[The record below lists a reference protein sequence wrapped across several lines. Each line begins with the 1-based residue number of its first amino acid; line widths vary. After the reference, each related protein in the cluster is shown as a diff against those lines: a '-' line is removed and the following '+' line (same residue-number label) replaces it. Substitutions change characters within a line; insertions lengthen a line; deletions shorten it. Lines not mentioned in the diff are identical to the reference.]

1 MAEPFFRMMEILVP
15 SIVAANGNKIT
26 FEGLENIPERGGA
39 LIALNHTSYVDWV
52 PASIA
57 AHHRR
62 RRLRFMIKAEMQDV
76 RAVNGRVGNEL
87 AVCAARSGGRGRGNG
102 ALSRLDLTEQLP
114 AVSAFGVEI
123 RRRAAVQR
131 AYELG
136 MKRGQL
142 VAHGLKFLA
151 VPAEQLRDSDRH
163 VVGGRGRQPGRGARR
178 RSGRFPKRRAD
189 GRQIP
194 RRSRHGLRHCDH
206 ERHVVPLD
214 WPAATR

>member
-1 MAEPFFRMMEILVP
+1 MGTGWPTM
-15 SIVAANGNKIT
+15 
-26 FEGLENIPERGGA
+26 
-39 LIALNHTSYVDWV
+39 
-52 PASIA
+52 
-57 AHHRR
+57 RR
-62 RRLRFMIKAEMQDV
+62 RGFQV
-76 RAVNGRVGNEL
+76 GGRVGNEL

>member
-1 MAEPFFRMMEILVP
+1 MRR
-15 SIVAANGNKIT
+15 
-26 FEGLENIPERGGA
+26 PERR
-39 LIALNHTSYVDWV
+39 
-52 PASIA
+52 P
-57 AHHRR
+57 RPR
-62 RRLRFMIKAEMQDV
+62 
-76 RAVNGRVGNEL
+76 
-87 AVCAARSGGRGRGNG
+87 NG

-194 RRSRHGLRHCDH
+194 AAAATASGTVTTNDTLFLSTGLR
-206 ERHVVPLD
+206 RPVIS
-214 WPAATR
+214 PANGA